1 MVSKRQNSF
10 NIRGPYVG
18 IELKSPNLN
27 FLRVWGHGI
36 LYICTHVS
44 TLPGRVF
51 WEWEVWMNHI
61 GRACSQTIGNRN
73 SYTDSWLLPCCKIHG
88 KISSKLLLKE
98 MAWEFVCG
106 WVMISDMSLFVG
118 YITQPL
124 LCVRSFFFF
133 FFFKGTNH
141 NHASL
146 LSMFLFSYKHHNIG
160 CYFFLTP
167 LSSFRILYNLLHQ
180 TPVVSL
186 KFGLFYFIF

>member
-18 IELKSPNLN
+18 IELKSPNLQ
-27 FLRVWGHGI
+27 FFKGVRAW
-36 LYICTHVS
+36 YICTHVS
-44 TLPGRVF
+44 TLPGSVF

-61 GRACSQTIGNRN
+61 CRACSQTIGNRN
-73 SYTDSWLLPCCKIHG
+73 SYTDFLTTSLLKIHG
-88 KISSKLLLKE
+88 KISSKLSLKE
-98 MAWEFVCG
+98 MAWELVC
-106 WVMISDMSLFVG
+106 VG
-118 YITQPL
+118 EWWSVICVCLWGITQPL
-124 LCVRSFFFF
+124 CCVSVFFF

-146 LSMFLFSYKHHNIG
+146 LSIFLLSSKHHNIG

-167 LSSFRILYNLLHQ
+167 LSGFRILYNLPHQ

-186 KFGLFYFIF
+186 KFGFFYLFIF